1 MSSRPAPQPSSRQA
15 APTQRQA
22 PQSGSRTQTT
32 SGSSQRQDAAATRQ
46 SSGENQGQR
55 QDARGEAQEDRQNYA
70 ENARED
76 RQDYYD
82 DWDDNWYHDDD
93 YGEALVVGVAVGAV
107 VAAADYDD
115 EVTTVTNV
123 TNVTNV
129 TALASLPCEASIT
142 VSNGV
147 NYYQC
152 GSNWYTRAYQGD
164 VVVYVPGGPPP
175 SK

>member
-22 PQSGSRTQTT
+22 PQSGTSKQTG
-32 SGSSQRQDAAATRQ
+32 SGSSQRQDTRN
-46 SSGENQGQR
+46 ENQGQR
-55 QDARGEAQEDRQNYA
+55 QDARGENQSQRQDYRSDAQDDRQNYA
-70 ENARED
+70 DDN
-76 RQDYYD
+76 YD
-82 DWDDNWYHDDD
+82 DWDDHWYHDDD

-107 VAAADYDD
+107 VAAADYDDD

-164 VVVYVPGGPPP
+164 VVVYVPGGPPAP
-175 SK
+175 N

>member
-22 PQSGSRTQTT
+22 PQSGTSKQTG
-32 SGSSQRQDAAATRQ
+32 SGSSQRQDTRN
-46 SSGENQGQR
+46 ENQGQR
-55 QDARGEAQEDRQNYA
+55 QDARNENQNDRQDYA
-70 ENARED
+70 EDTRED

-82 DWDDNWYHDDD
+82 DWDDHWYHDDD

-115 EVTTVTNV
+115 EEVTTVTNV

-129 TALASLPCEASIT
+129 TALASLPCEARIT

-164 VVVYVPGGPPP
+164 VVVYVPGGPPAP
-175 SK
+175 N

>member
-22 PQSGSRTQTT
+22 PQSGTSKQTG
-32 SGSSQRQDAAATRQ
+32 SGSSQRQDTRN
-46 SSGENQGQR
+46 ENQGQR
-55 QDARGEAQEDRQNYA
+55 QDARNENQNDRQDYA
-70 ENARED
+70 EDARED

-82 DWDDNWYHDDD
+82 DWDDHWYHDDD

-115 EVTTVTNV
+115 EEVTTVTNV

-129 TALASLPCEASIT
+129 TALASLPCEARIT

-164 VVVYVPGGPPP
+164 VVVYVPGGPPAP
-175 SK
+175 N